1 MEESILPINL
11 VCFYK
16 WSPFL
21 MACLLN
27 RDDLWYKY
35 KEILC
40 CVCFFFSFDAGLSMY
55 NLFRWRKSSLLV
67 AKEGEGACV
76 FVFVSVRM
84 CIHYIMCGSRYKS
97 QTLGAVEAFA
107 RGMVDTEADEN
118 IGARL

>member
-1 MEESILPINL
+1 
-11 VCFYK
+11 
-16 WSPFL
+16 
-21 MACLLN
+21 MAYLLN
-27 RDDLWYKY
+27 RGDLWCKY

-40 CVCFFFSFDAGLSMY
+40 CVYFPFLFDAGLSMY

-97 QTLGAVEAFA
+97 QTLGAAEGFA
-107 RGMVDTEADEN
+107 GGASLRRRK
-118 IGARL
+118 IGHRSEVVALSLT